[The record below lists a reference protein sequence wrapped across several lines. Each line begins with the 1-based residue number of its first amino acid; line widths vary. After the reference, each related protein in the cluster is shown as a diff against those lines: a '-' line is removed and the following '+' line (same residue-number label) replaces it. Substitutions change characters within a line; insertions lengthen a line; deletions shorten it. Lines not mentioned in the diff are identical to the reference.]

1 MHPSRPSHRKN
12 QIDNVYSN
20 QIVALSD
27 VAAWKRPS
35 EIASKPQLFIDGVS
49 AADVC
54 QGALGDCWFVGALAG
69 KNESLV
75 RLASHRYN
83 TVLATRWD
91 LLKLLIVSAHPELGL
106 YLLPRLR
113 KFN

>member
-1 MHPSRPSHRKN
+1 LIN
-12 QIDNVYSN
+12 NYSN

-69 KNESLV
+69 KNESCTITL
-75 RLASHRYN
+75 LIHYD

-106 YLLPRLR
+106 YLLPRLW
-113 KFN
+113 KFK